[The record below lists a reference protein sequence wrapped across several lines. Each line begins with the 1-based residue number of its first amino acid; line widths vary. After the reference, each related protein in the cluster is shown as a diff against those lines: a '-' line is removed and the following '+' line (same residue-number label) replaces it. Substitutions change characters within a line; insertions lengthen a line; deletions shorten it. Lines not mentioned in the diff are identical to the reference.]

1 MVLNPKPAPDVYLK
15 TAETLQVSPA
25 FSVALEDSEPGS
37 RAAKAA
43 GMRAIVIP
51 NQFSERQDLSAADLV
66 VPSAKALSLE
76 RLVGLL

>member
-1 MVLNPKPAPDVYLK
+1 
-15 TAETLQVSPA
+15 
-25 FSVALEDSEPGS
+25 
-37 RAAKAA
+37 
-43 GMRAIVIP
+43 MRAIVIP